1 MKKGFTIIELTI
13 ILAILSIIFAYSSY
27 SFYGH
32 LNIHRSYKTIKN
44 LNQDIRSAQQDSKE
58 SGDESI
64 IYLYNKRNTNFCPP
78 NIDVC
83 FDKKESCTRSLYCI
97 VKENDG
103 DPSVVVKKTLGTT
116 SLIFE
121 GSDENGLKTIN
132 LNDDGLFDLT
142 DDSGKNII
150 EFKHTSLEDLPII
163 KLHSSGLT
171 EIISNE

>member
-64 IYLYNKRNTNFCPP
+64 IYLYNKKNNYCPLD
-78 NIDVC
+78 IRVC
-83 FDKKESCTRSLYCI
+83 FDKKESCTRSIYCI
-97 VKENDG
+97 VKEND
-103 DPSVVVKKTLGTT
+103 DDKSVVVKKTLGTT

-121 GSDENGLKTIN
+121 GSNENGLKTIGV
-132 LNDDGLFDLT
+132 DAGEFDN
-142 DDSGKNII
+142 GEIN
-150 EFKHTSLEDLPII
+150 FRHTSLEELPII